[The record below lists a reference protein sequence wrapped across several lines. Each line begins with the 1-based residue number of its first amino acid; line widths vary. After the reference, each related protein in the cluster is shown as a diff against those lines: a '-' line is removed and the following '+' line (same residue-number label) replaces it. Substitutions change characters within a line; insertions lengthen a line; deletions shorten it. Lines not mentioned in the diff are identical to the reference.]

1 MCCAC
6 AVAFAAAPTVYKWV
20 DENGITHYSDQP
32 HQSAAK
38 VDVQKQAPVGSVA
51 TQAPATANSTA
62 EAASAPV
69 YSSCRIVSP
78 TPDEVF
84 LNTFSVMTR
93 LDIEPFLRGGDQVVI
108 SLDGK
113 PVDGLP
119 RGSNQFMLSQI
130 DRGTHSV
137 QAVIRDSDGKTVCSS
152 DSVTFHVRQPSLLA
166 PQRPKS

>member
-1 MCCAC
+1 MCCVC
-6 AVAFAAAPTVYKWV
+6 VVASAATVYKWV

-38 VDVQKQAPVGSVA
+38 VDVQKQAPIGSVA
-51 TQAPATANSTA
+51 TQAPAASGDSTG
-62 EAASAPV
+62 ASAPV
-69 YSSCRIVSP
+69 YTVCAITSP
-78 TPDEVF
+78 TPDQVF
-84 LNTFSVMTR
+84 LNTFSVVAQ
-93 LDIEPFLRGGDQVVI
+93 LDIEPFLRAGDQVVL

-119 RGSNQFMLSQI
+119 RTAKQFMLNQI

-166 PQRPKS
+166 PQRPRN